1 MAFVAF
7 DVEIAKPVPD
17 GPDILAHHPGI
28 ACAAIAREGEER
40 AAILFEIGRAHV

>member
-17 GPDILAHHPGI
+17 GPD
-28 ACAAIAREGEER
+28 CAGAWAAPDNGGDVNLHAAGER
-40 AAILFEIGRAHV
+40 KRL